1 MSIYNYSCERCGNE
15 KQVIV
20 EEGERLEDKICSC
33 HSAKDYTEGFVIL
46 NSGATASSHQHE
58 GHSHSCGCGGGCGCN

>member
-20 EEGERLEDKICSC
+20 EEGERLEDKICGC
-33 HSAKDYTEGFVIL
+33 HSVEDYTQGFVVL
-46 NSGATASSHQHE
+46 NSSS
-58 GHSHSCGCGGGCGCN
+58 SA